1 MFGGLVDS
9 YRALG
14 GVPIEVFH
22 GDGVAASEAKQEIKL
37 DLAEASSVLQRLGGA
52 RCM

>member
-1 MFGGLVDS
+1 LDLV
-9 YRALG
+9 ALF
-14 GVPIEVFH
+14 EVFH